1 MSSQISLVVLNLK
14 TMNTFLDSG
23 QFNFLIERIFVI
35 VYTVYE
41 LQTFK
46 IYPVFSPSYI
56 KNSITTEVTAKTI
69 NY

>member
-1 MSSQISLVVLNLK
+1 
-14 TMNTFLDSG
+14 MNTFLDSG